1 MQKDRIYIYIYS
13 LSICIYIY
21 IYTYRANYHWYLAE
35 IRFNLIQHLLHH
47 TFGTHLDLWKLCS
60 DATKAF
66 LVLLRLEMRILP
78 PIYCGITNNTNIHF
92 VQTSKTLWDV
102 AKILGS
108 SAKHIKTWW
117 VSPILRIVPHGR
129 LLPTLICPAWQTR
142 AVCKDHPK
150 QGLRATCLLSGRG
163 AGQKSAKT
171 NCIPEQVV
179 LVIRN
184 VNVATVALILSGWW
198 FQPLWNY

>member
-1 MQKDRIYIYIYS
+1 
-13 LSICIYIY
+13 
-21 IYTYRANYHWYLAE
+21 
-35 IRFNLIQHLLHH
+35 
-47 TFGTHLDLWKLCS
+47 
-60 DATKAF
+60 
-66 LVLLRLEMRILP
+66 MRILP

-92 VQTSKTLWDV
+92 VQTSKHCEMLPKFWE
-102 AKILGS
+102 APQNIS
-108 SAKHIKTWW
+108 KHGGYHQSFESFPT
-117 VSPILRIVPHGR
+117 GG

-184 VNVATVALILSGWW
+184 VNRCNSCPYFIWLVVST
-198 FQPLWNY
+198 PLKLLVNGKDYPIYYGK